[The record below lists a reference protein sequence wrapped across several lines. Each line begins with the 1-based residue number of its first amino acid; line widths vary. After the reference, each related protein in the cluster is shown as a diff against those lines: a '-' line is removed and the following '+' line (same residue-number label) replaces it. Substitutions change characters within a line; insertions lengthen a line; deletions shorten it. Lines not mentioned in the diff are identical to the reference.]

1 MGINNSGKFYQYSI
15 YGRQVKNFKI
25 LHIDSALNTNCSFF
39 GGEGVGEGRGFES
52 LLKLEV
58 VFKQI
63 KLMFE

>member
-1 MGINNSGKFYQYSI
+1 MRINNSGKFYQYSI

-39 GGEGVGEGRGFES
+39 GERGEEGRGFEP

>member
-1 MGINNSGKFYQYSI
+1 MVVKLKISKFRISIQLWIPIVSFLGGREGGK
-15 YGRQVKNFKI
+15 
-25 LHIDSALNTNCSFF
+25 
-39 GGEGVGEGRGFES
+39 GGGFEP

>member
-1 MGINNSGKFYQYSI
+1 MVSFISIVFMVVKLKISIFCRSIQLGIPIVPFWG
-15 YGRQVKNFKI
+15 G
-25 LHIDSALNTNCSFF
+25 
-39 GGEGVGEGRGFES
+39 GGEEGRGFEP